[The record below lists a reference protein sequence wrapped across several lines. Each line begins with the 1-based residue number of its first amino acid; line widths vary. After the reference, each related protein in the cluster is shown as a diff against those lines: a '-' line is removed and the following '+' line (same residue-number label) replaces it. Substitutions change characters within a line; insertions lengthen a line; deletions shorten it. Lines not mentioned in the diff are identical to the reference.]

1 MELGNEISKKRKIM
15 NMTQRELADKINV
28 SDKTISRWEKGVA
41 IPDIYSLKKISVVLD
56 IKFNQLFDDMSVEID
71 EEEKTDHVSISKF
84 KNNCVVSL
92 LMLIFSLALLLVVKF
107 VPGHDERFINGLYLA
122 FFMMS
127 ILMIGISSILFVTSF
142 IKFRD
147 IYLIKKYKTRY
158 SNKAIFGGVL
168 FLIGLIANV
177 LIILI

>member
-1 MELGNEISKKRKIM
+1 MELGNEIFKKRKIM

-56 IKFNQLFDDMSVEID
+56 IKFNQLFDDISVKID
-71 EEEKTDHVSISKF
+71 EEEKTDYASISKF
-84 KNNCVVSL
+84 KNNCVISL

-122 FFMMS
+122 FFIMS
-127 ILMIGISSILFVTSF
+127 TLMIGISLIIFVTSF

-147 IYLIKKYKTRY
+147 IYILKKNKRRY
-158 SNKAIFGGVL
+158 SIKAIIGGML
-168 FLIGLIANV
+168 FVIGLIANV
-177 LIILI
+177 LIIFI

>member
-1 MELGNEISKKRKIM
+1 MELANEISKKRKIM

-71 EEEKTDHVSISKF
+71 DEEKIDHILISKF
-84 KNNCVVSL
+84 KNNCAISF
-92 LMLIFSLALLLVVKF
+92 LMLMFSFALLLVIKF
-107 VPGHDERFINGLYLA
+107 VPSHGERFVNGLYLA
-122 FFMMS
+122 FFIMS

-147 IYLIKKYKTRY
+147 TYLIKKHKKRY
-158 SNKAIFGGVL
+158 SNKAIIGGML
-168 FLIGLIANV
+168 FVIGLIVNV